1 MSEVQRALRRTAPV
15 VSFES
20 LRAGRNLLYTCALM
34 AGYAGNAMLGKL
46 KYRDPK
52 ERLTYFTQNV
62 ANYTRRVLK
71 LFNFKVELIGYDPE
85 LMRKKNF
92 LVVSNHM
99 SYIDILV
106 LSSIQP
112 CVFVT
117 SVDLGEQFFLGPMAE
132 MGGSIFVERR
142 HRGHINRDINVMAE
156 TLKAG
161 YNVVIYPEGTSS
173 NGERVL
179 PFKKSLLM
187 SAVHAGVD
195 ILPLTLKYVE
205 VDGEPF
211 SEKNRDRICWY
222 GDMPFFPHFLGLMN
236 LRSVRA
242 QLHFHEPIPV
252 TKETTRYELANA
264 CFNLISRTYGEPFAN
279 RVS

>member
-1 MSEVQRALRRTAPV
+1 MPQISID
-15 VSFES
+15 SIK
-20 LRAGRNLLYTCALM
+20 AGKNLLYTCALM
-34 AGYAGNAMLGKL
+34 AGYAGRATMGKF

-52 ERLTYFTQNV
+52 TRLEFFTQNV
-62 ANYTRRVLK
+62 AHYTRRALK
-71 LFNFKVELIGYDPE
+71 LFNFEIELIGYDPR
-85 LMRKKNF
+85 LMREKNY

-142 HRGHINRDINVMAE
+142 HRGQINRDINVMTE

-161 YNVVIYPEGTSS
+161 HNVVIYPEGTSS

-187 SAVHAGVD
+187 SAVQAGVD

-205 VDGEPF
+205 IDGEPF
-211 SEKNRDRICWY
+211 CEKNRDRICWY
-222 GDMPFFPHFLGLMN
+222 GDMPFFPHFLSLMKT
-236 LRSVRA
+236 RSVRA
-242 QLHFHEPIPV
+242 QLHFHEPLRV
-252 TKETTRYELANA
+252 TKETTRYELADA
-264 CFNLISRTYGEPFAN
+264 CYKLISRTYGEPFGN
-279 RVS
+279 RVCGEVKRELTS